1 MIIIAHTIV
10 VYTTMKGERNMLR
23 RIFSYMG
30 EYKKYMYLAV
40 ICITGESVFE
50 LVIPLIMANILDI
63 GVTNQDKVYIFQQ
76 GGIMLVCALPTYE
89 KRSTPNS
96 RNFLL
101 QMWIIFSSLL

>member
-1 MIIIAHTIV
+1 
-10 VYTTMKGERNMLR
+10 MLR

-76 GGIMLVCALPTYE
+76 GGIMLVCALLALV
-89 KRSTPNS
+89 RG
-96 RNFLL
+96 
-101 QMWIIFSSLL
+101 